1 MFVNL
6 FVGIILFTVGS
17 DAINCPLDGDS
28 AVTCDDPSKAGD
40 PALSVV
46 AWVGFAM
53 TFIGVASIIGAVAWY
68 IVLVL
73 VKREV
78 DAGRR

>member
-1 MFVNL
+1 M
-6 FVGIILFTVGS
+6 
-17 DAINCPLDGDS
+17 
-28 AVTCDDPSKAGD
+28 TCDDPSKAGD